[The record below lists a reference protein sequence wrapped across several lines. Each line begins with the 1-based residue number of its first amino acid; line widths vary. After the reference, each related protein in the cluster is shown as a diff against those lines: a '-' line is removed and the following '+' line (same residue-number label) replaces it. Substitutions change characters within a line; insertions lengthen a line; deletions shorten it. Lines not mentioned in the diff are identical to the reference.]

1 MHKILEDIICSSKER
16 ARYIQPEPFTIRAK
30 SLKESIKKAQENGLV
45 PIISEVKPASP
56 THNFKKITPVH
67 AAQIAGE
74 MERAGACA
82 ISVLTE
88 PNYFHGSIENLKSV
102 REQVSL
108 PVLRK
113 DFIVNKNQIIEVET
127 DLVLLIAGVLHKQL
141 DKFIMEVEKTGAEA
155 IIEVHTPEELEDV
168 LSTDAQIIGINNR
181 NLSTFEIDLETV
193 KQIAPIIRKERP
205 DAIII
210 AESGVRTPEDTLQMI
225 ESGADAILIG
235 SAIMEGDTYTNTY
248 KLVHAGRI
256 R

>member
-1 MHKILEDIICSSKER
+1 MHKILEDIICSSQKR
-16 ARYIQPEPFTIRAK
+16 ARHLQPEPFTINAK
-30 SLKESIKKAQENGLV
+30 SLKKSIEKAQESELV

-56 THNFKKITPVH
+56 TQNFKKITPVY

-102 REQVSL
+102 REQVNL

-113 DFIVNKNQIIEVET
+113 DFIVSKNQITEVET
-127 DLVLLIAGVLHKQL
+127 DMVLLIAGVLHKQL
-141 DKFIMEVEKTGAEA
+141 NKFITEVEKTGA
-155 IIEVHTPEELEDV
+155 IPIVEVHSPEELEEV

-181 NLSTFEIDLETV
+181 NLNTFEIDLEAV
-193 KQIAPIIRKERP
+193 KQIAPMIRKERA

-210 AESGVRTPEDTLQMI
+210 AESGVRTPEDALQMI
-225 ESGADAILIG
+225 ESGADAILVG
-235 SAIMEGDTYTNTY
+235 SAIMEGNAYTNTY
-248 KLVHAGRI
+248 KLVHAGK
-256 R
+256 